1 MVAGTARWASQHY
14 RSWIS
19 HGFQKLPT
27 YIYIYISPHSVYVC
41 LCLCAATGLY
51 GDPPLHLASR
61 ELSSLAKRSRWGR
74 QLLLGPLPLQSLDS
88 IPSRKGKG
96 VIICSSYGPSP
107 SISFQLFSP
116 FLLFLYSPLKNGFYL
131 PIDTRRGN
139 AYTLLVSRLIASP
152 PVLFSAG

>member
-61 ELSSLAKRSRWGR
+61 ELSSLAKRSRWGEAVVVR
-74 QLLLGPLPLQSLDS
+74 PPSLQSLDS

-116 FLLFLYSPLKNGFYL
+116 FLLFLYPPLKNGFYL